1 MSQSPL
7 NTPPPSTPNLP
18 GSSFSEGILRLST
31 GRAIAHRAPSLF
43 CQEGARLPR
52 TTPGGFNCAL
62 LADHVVLLVWSSP
75 FGSCVHVDVGMKVSL
90 QELLRHSQ
98 VYFKVATWDESG
110 RKNLQTEIPSFSK
123 GGLARKR

>member
-1 MSQSPL
+1 MKEY
-7 NTPPPSTPNLP
+7 
-18 GSSFSEGILRLST
+18 SSFLRDVLLPT
-31 GRAIAHRAPSLF
+31 RPPSLF